1 MYKTDLMNKIIK
13 SEEAEKIINMISP
26 IYGEA
31 YAALWLFEVIGCELD
46 EMLEWCESYRLQ
58 VVPQTAT
65 WSLPYWEM
73 EYGIAPDEEWTLE
86 QRRANLIA
94 TIRYRAP
101 MNASVMAGMLSSIL
115 GLPVVIDEYAGK
127 NKFAVNVIGYTQDRD
142 SAIAFIEKAKPAHMI
157 YDLNIS
163 DYEEATINSY
173 YSIKT
178 SCHETIDVTF
188 V

>member
-13 SEEAEKIINMISP
+13 SKGAERIINMISP

-31 YAALWLFEVIGCELD
+31 YAALWLFEVIGRELD

-65 WSLPYWEM
+65 WSIPYWEM
-73 EYGIAPDEEWTLE
+73 EYGIAADENLTLE
-86 QRRANLIA
+86 QRRANLNA

-101 MNASVMAGMLSSIL
+101 MNAYVMGEMISSII
-115 GLPVVIDEYAGK
+115 GLPTFVDEYAGK
-127 NKFAVNVIGYTQDRD
+127 NKFAVNVIGFTENRD
-142 SAIAFIEKAKPAHMI
+142 KVIAFIEKAKPAHMI
-157 YDLNIS
+157 YDLNIA
-163 DYEEATINSY
+163 DYEESTFNNY
-173 YSIKT
+173 YSLQT
-178 SCHETIDVTF
+178 SCHETVDITF